1 MNLALIVMIG
11 IIIFCYLVGAPIGYG
26 MIAGGAAYLIMA
38 GVSLT
43 EAAGSIIG
51 GVDANFVILAV
62 PLFIF
67 TSSLLNNSGMT
78 DRIFRFAQ
86 LLLGQSEGA
95 LAQVNVLATIVFSG
109 MTGSAVAD
117 VSGIGVMSVRAME
130 SAGYP
135 KGFACATTATSAIMG
150 PLLPPSIPLVI
161 YGFLSSTSIGAL
173 FIAGIVP
180 AVILALAHMGLIGYL
195 ARRKH
200 LPRERWVGWLPIS
213 VAFLSGI
220 PALLAP
226 VIIIGGIYTGVF
238 TPTESSA
245 ISVLYALAVAV
256 VVYRS
261 LTFAQFRRCLAIA
274 VRQMG
279 AVTVLIVGAFIID
292 YAVTNSQLAAAA
304 SKFALSVTHQQIFLL
319 LMVCLLL
326 LVAGLILEVIVLE
339 FVMLPI
345 IVPIMS
351 AAGVNMVYFGVVFTL
366 VTMIALGMPTLGT
379 VNFVLSKLTDTPL
392 TAIVKEMWPFLGL
405 LVAGLVMIVL
415 IPEISLFLPHLL
427 GLSGG

>member
-1 MNLALIVMIG
+1 MSLALLVMIA
-11 IIIFCYLVGAPIGYG
+11 IIVICYLVGAPIGYG
-26 MIAGGAAYLIMA
+26 MIAGGAAYLILA

-67 TSSLLNNSGMT
+67 TSALLNGSGMT
-78 DRIFRFAQ
+78 DRLFRFAQ
-86 LLLGQSEGA
+86 LLFGRSQGA

-117 VSGIGVMSVRAME
+117 VSGIGVMSVKAME

-180 AVILALAHMGLIGYL
+180 AVVLALAHMGLIGYL

-200 LPRERWVGWLPIS
+200 LPREAWAGWLPVTVS
-213 VAFLSGI
+213 FVAGV

-226 VIIIGGIYTGVF
+226 VLIIGGIYTGIF

-245 ISVLYALAVAV
+245 ISVLYALLVAV
-256 VVYRS
+256 FVYRS
-261 LTFAQFRRCLAIA
+261 LTFAQFRRCLGDA
-274 VRQMG
+274 VQQMG
-279 AVTVLIVGAFIID
+279 AVTSLIVGAFIID
-292 YAVTNSQLAAAA
+292 YAVTNSELPATVARL
-304 SKFALSVTHQQIFLL
+304 ALSITHQPLL
-319 LMVCLLL
+319 LLLIVCLLL

-392 TAIVKEMWPFLGL
+392 SAIVSEMWPFLAL
-405 LVAGLVMIVL
+405 LVAGLVLVVL
-415 IPEISLFLPHLL
+415 VPQMSLFLPHLM